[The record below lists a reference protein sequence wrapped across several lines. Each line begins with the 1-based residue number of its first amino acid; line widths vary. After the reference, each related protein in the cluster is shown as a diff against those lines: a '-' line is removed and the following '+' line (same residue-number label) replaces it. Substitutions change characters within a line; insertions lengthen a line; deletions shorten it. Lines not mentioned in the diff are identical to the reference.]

1 MWPVRVCTLMFI
13 LVAGASTVLA
23 QHEFTPADIEAGRQ
37 QYANTCLRC
46 HGPDGDLI
54 KDADIGH
61 GKFRRGSTDD
71 DLARIIR
78 NGIEG
83 TPMAETNI
91 SAPNALTIVAYLRS
105 MATAAGTI
113 ASGDAARGKTIFEG
127 KGGCTSCHRV
137 LGNGSRVGPDL
148 SQIGGAR
155 RTLELQ
161 RSLVDPDAEI
171 VPANRTLKV
180 VTRDGATVTGRL
192 LNQDSFTL
200 QLLDSREQLRSFSK
214 SNLREFSFVA
224 NSTMPSYKDKL
235 SSQELADVVSY
246 LASLKG
252 L

>member
-1 MWPVRVCTLMFI
+1 
-13 LVAGASTVLA
+13 
-23 QHEFTPADIEAGRQ
+23 
-37 QYANTCLRC
+37 
-46 HGPDGDLI
+46 
-54 KDADIGH
+54 DIGH

-71 DLARIIR
+71 DLARMIR

-83 TPMAETNI
+83 TPMAAINI
-91 SAPNALTIVAYLRS
+91 SEPNALTIVAYLRS
-105 MATAAGTI
+105 MATAAGSI
-113 ASGDAARGKTIFEG
+113 ASGDAARGKIIFEG

-171 VPANRTLKV
+171 VPANRMLKV
-180 VTRDGATVTGRL
+180 VARDGATVTGRL
-192 LNQDSFTL
+192 LNQDAFTL
-200 QLLDSREQLRSFSK
+200 QMLDSREQLRSFSK

>member
-1 MWPVRVCTLMFI
+1 MVF
-13 LVAGASTVLA
+13 A

-37 QYANTCLRC
+37 LYTNTCLRC

-71 DLARIIR
+71 DLVRVIR

-83 TPMAETNI
+83 TPMTSSNI
-91 SAPNALTIVAYLRS
+91 TEPNALIIVAYLRS

-127 KGGCTSCHRV
+127 KGTCTSCHRV
-137 LGNGSRVGPDL
+137 LGSGSRIGPDL

-155 RTLELQ
+155 RVVELQ

-171 VPANRTLKV
+171 VPANRMLKL

-192 LNQDSFTL
+192 LNQDAFTL
-200 QLLDSREQLRSFSK
+200 QLLDSKEQLRSFSK

-224 NSTMPSYKDKL
+224 NSAMPSYKDKL
-235 SSQELADVVSY
+235 SSQELADLVSY

-252 L
+252 F